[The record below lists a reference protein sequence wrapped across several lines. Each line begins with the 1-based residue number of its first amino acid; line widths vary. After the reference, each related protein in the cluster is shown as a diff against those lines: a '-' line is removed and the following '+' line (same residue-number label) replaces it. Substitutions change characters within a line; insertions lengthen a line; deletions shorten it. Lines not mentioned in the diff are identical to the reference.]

1 MVDQTPRYRPYDL
14 DVDIHDKTLTDR
26 RVAPYEFEQSV
37 RTDSYMED
45 PVPAFLS
52 DYDGEPDPSEYVT
65 PLRKDGKRSVSARI
79 LAGVLVTAAAAILF
93 AMFSSDATRNIIV
106 NAKASIAASLP
117 AYAALQPDP
126 AQLTARDT
134 QLKNPNDAARLS
146 APANQTSGVRA
157 VTTAAVEPTREEIT
171 MAYQSAMPDGRA
183 AAVTPLAARP
193 PGALAPV
200 AAAPPAAAPVAA
212 LPPAPVPEPMI
223 AGDSIHRLDPNEI
236 ASSLKRADE
245 LIASGDLAAARL
257 VLRRAANAGDAR
269 AAMTLAGTYDPVIL
283 EKLGVHGFVPDVA
296 MARAWYEKAKKFG
309 SAEAPQ
315 RLELLASKRQ

>member
-14 DVDIHDKTLTDR
+14 DVDIPDKTLTDR
-26 RVAPYEFEQSV
+26 RVAPYRFEPSV
-37 RTDSYMED
+37 DSYPED
-45 PVPAFLS
+45 SVPAFLS
-52 DYDGEPDPSEYVT
+52 DYDGEPDPGKYVT
-65 PLRKDGKRSVSARI
+65 PLRKHGRRTVSARI
-79 LAGVLVTAAAAILF
+79 LAGILATAAAAILF
-93 AMFSSDATRNIIV
+93 AMFSSDATRAVIV

-117 AYAALQPDP
+117 
-126 AQLTARDT
+126 
-134 QLKNPNDAARLS
+134 S
-146 APANQTSGVRA
+146 APANQPPGVRA
-157 VTTAAVEPTREEIT
+157 VTTAAVGPTREEIT
-171 MAYQSAMPDGRA
+171 TAYQSAMPDGRA
-183 AAVTPLAARP
+183 AAATPLAARP
-193 PGALAPV
+193 TGAPAPV
-200 AAAPPAAAPVAA
+200 AAAPPAATPVAA
-212 LPPAPVPEPMI
+212 LPPAPAPEPMI
-223 AGDSIHRLDPNEI
+223 PGDAILRLDPSEI
-236 ASSLKRADE
+236 ASAIKRADE

>member
-14 DVDIHDKTLTDR
+14 DVDVPDKALTDY
-26 RVAPYEFEQSV
+26 RVAPYKFEPSV
-37 RTDSYMED
+37 DSYPED
-45 PVPAFLS
+45 SVPAFLS
-52 DYDGEPDPSEYVT
+52 DYDGEPDPGKYVT
-65 PLRKDGKRSVSARI
+65 PLRKHGRRTVSARI
-79 LAGVLVTAAAAILF
+79 LAGILATAAAAILF
-93 AMFSSDATRNIIV
+93 AMFSSDATRAIIV

-117 AYAALQPDP
+117 
-126 AQLTARDT
+126 
-134 QLKNPNDAARLS
+134 S
-146 APANQTSGVRA
+146 VPANQTPGVRA
-157 VTTAAVEPTREEIT
+157 VTTAAVGPTREEIT
-171 MAYQSAMPDGRA
+171 TAYQSAMPDGRA
-183 AAVTPLAARP
+183 AAVTPLAPTP
-193 PGALAPV
+193 PGAPAPL

-212 LPPAPVPEPMI
+212 LPSAPAPEPMI
-223 AGDSIHRLDPNEI
+223 PADAILRLDPSEI
-236 ASSLKRADE
+236 ASALRRADD

-309 SAEAPQ
+309 SAEAPR

>member
-37 RTDSYMED
+37 RTDLQTED

-52 DYDGEPDPSEYVT
+52 GYDGEPDPSEYVT
-65 PLRKDGKRSVSARI
+65 PLRKHGRRSVSARI
-79 LAGVLVTAAAAILF
+79 LAGILATAAAAILF
-93 AMFSSDATRNIIV
+93 AMFSSDATRDIIV

-117 AYAALQPDP
+117 APYAAVQPDP
-126 AQLTARDT
+126 AQLTAPDT
-134 QLKNPNDAARLS
+134 HSRNPKDATRLS
-146 APANQTSGVRA
+146 APANQTAGVRA
-157 VTTAAVEPTREEIT
+157 VTTVAAAPAREEIT
-171 MAYQSAMPDGRA
+171 TAYQSALQDGRA
-183 AAVTPLAARP
+183 TAATPS
-193 PGALAPV
+193 
-200 AAAPPAAAPVAA
+200 AAAPVAA
-212 LPPAPVPEPMI
+212 LPPARVPAPMI
-223 AGDSIHRLDPNEI
+223 PGDTIHHLDPNEI
-236 ASSLKRADE
+236 ASSLRRADD

-296 MARAWYEKAKKFG
+296 MARVWYEKAKKFG
-309 SAEAPQ
+309 SAEAPR

>member
-14 DVDIHDKTLTDR
+14 DVDIPDKTLTDR
-26 RVAPYEFEQSV
+26 RVAPYRFEPSV
-37 RTDSYMED
+37 DSYPED
-45 PVPAFLS
+45 SVPAFLS
-52 DYDGEPDPSEYVT
+52 DYDGEPDPGKYVT
-65 PLRKDGKRSVSARI
+65 PLRKHGRRTVSARI
-79 LAGVLVTAAAAILF
+79 LAGILATAAAAILF
-93 AMFSSDATRNIIV
+93 AMFSSDATRAVIV

-117 AYAALQPDP
+117 
-126 AQLTARDT
+126 
-134 QLKNPNDAARLS
+134 S
-146 APANQTSGVRA
+146 APANQTPGVRA
-157 VTTAAVEPTREEIT
+157 VTTAAVGPTREEIT
-171 MAYQSAMPDGRA
+171 TAYQSAMPDGRA
-183 AAVTPLAARP
+183 AAATPLAARP
-193 PGALAPV
+193 TGAPAPV
-200 AAAPPAAAPVAA
+200 AAAPPAATPAAA
-212 LPPAPVPEPMI
+212 LPPAPAPEPMI
-223 AGDSIHRLDPNEI
+223 PGDAILRLDPSEI
-236 ASSLKRADE
+236 ASAIKRADE